1 MRLVFATTLLVGALY
16 APAVRSEPLEW
27 KGPLRTGTIVAGEQR
42 LFSFELRQTDG
53 RVLPVITELLVCRAK
68 GELFRLVMTKR
79 RADFSLEL
87 GYHSRAKL
95 LEPVVFIDS
104 VPSRNAEVPRDP
116 ADPSRFLVP
125 MTKLKAGSE
134 ELEFAVPDLF
144 LPTVQRWLDEAW
156 KGTTPDIRQA
166 MSDVIVASR
175 LAPFGMGEDVAQLVG
190 LVPGAELK
198 GAVQEKAR
206 LRRVDRGPDLCAE
219 Q

>member
-1 MRLVFATTLLVGALY
+1 MKRVFAATLVAACLGAS
-16 APAVRSEPLEW
+16 AAGPEPPVW
-27 KGPLRTGTIVAGEQR
+27 KGPVRTGTIVAGEQR
-42 LFSFELRQTDG
+42 LFSYELRQTDG
-53 RVLPVITELLVCRAK
+53 RVLPVITELLVCRAR
-68 GELFRLVMTKR
+68 GELFRFVVKKR

-104 VPSRNAEVPRDP
+104 VPTRNAEFPRDP
-116 ADPSRFLVP
+116 TEPSRFLVP

-175 LAPFGMGEDVAQLVG
+175 LAPFGMGEDVAMMVG
-190 LVPGAELK
+190 LVPSADLK
-198 GAVQEKAR
+198 AAAQEAR
-206 LRRVDRGPDLCAE
+206 LRRVDRGADLCAE
-219 Q
+219 P

>member
-1 MRLVFATTLLVGALY
+1 MRLVFAATLLAGALL
-16 APAVRSEPLEW
+16 APAVRSEPPVW
-27 KGPLRTGTIVAGEQR
+27 KGSVRTGTIVAGEQR
-42 LFSFELRQTDG
+42 LFSYELRQTDG
-53 RVLPVITELLVCRAK
+53 GVLPVMTELIVCRAK
-68 GELFRLVMTKR
+68 GELYRLVVTKR

-95 LEPVVFIDS
+95 IEPVVVIDS
-104 VPSRNAEVPRDP
+104 VPTRGAEVPRDP
-116 ADPSRFLVP
+116 VDPSRFLVP

-175 LAPFGMGEDVAQLVG
+175 LAPFGMGEDMAQLVG

-198 GAVQEKAR
+198 AAAQEAR
-206 LRRVDRGPDLCAE
+206 LRRVDRRADLCAE
-219 Q
+219 P

>member
-1 MRLVFATTLLVGALY
+1 VKRVFAATLVAACLGAS
-16 APAVRSEPLEW
+16 AAGPEPPVW
-27 KGPLRTGTIVAGEQR
+27 KGPVRTGTIVAGEQR
-42 LFSFELRQTDG
+42 LFSYELRQTDG
-53 RVLPVITELLVCRAK
+53 RVLPVITELLVCRAR
-68 GELFRLVMTKR
+68 GELFRFVVKKR

-104 VPSRNAEVPRDP
+104 VPTRNAEFPRDP
-116 ADPSRFLVP
+116 TEPSRFLVP
-125 MTKLKAGSE
+125 MTKLKVGSE

-175 LAPFGMGEDVAQLVG
+175 LAPFGMGEDVAMMVG
-190 LVPGAELK
+190 LVPSADLK
-198 GAVQEKAR
+198 AAAQEAR
-206 LRRVDRGPDLCAE
+206 LRRVDRGADLCAE
-219 Q
+219 P

>member
-1 MRLVFATTLLVGALY
+1 MKRTFAATLVAACLGASAVG
-16 APAVRSEPLEW
+16 PEPPVG
-27 KGPLRTGTIVAGEQR
+27 KGQVKTGTIVAGEQR
-42 LFSFELRQTDG
+42 LFSYELRQTDG
-53 RVLPVITELLVCRAK
+53 RVLPVITELLVCRAR
-68 GELFRLVMTKR
+68 GELFRLVVTKR

-95 LEPVVFIDS
+95 LEPVVLIDS
-104 VPSRNAEVPRDP
+104 VPIRNAEVPRDP
-116 ADPSRFLVP
+116 VDPSRFIVP

-144 LPTVQRWLDEAW
+144 LPTVQRWLDETW

-175 LAPFGMGEDVAQLVG
+175 LAPFGMGEDLAQLVG
-190 LVPGAELK
+190 LVPRAELK
-198 GAVQEKAR
+198 AATQETR

-219 Q
+219 P

>member
-1 MRLVFATTLLVGALY
+1 MKRVFAATLVAACLGAS
-16 APAVRSEPLEW
+16 AAGPEPPVW
-27 KGPLRTGTIVAGEQR
+27 KGPVRTGTIVAGEQR
-42 LFSFELRQTDG
+42 LFSYELRQTDG
-53 RVLPVITELLVCRAK
+53 RVLPVITELLVCRAR
-68 GELFRLVMTKR
+68 GEVFRFVVKKR

-104 VPSRNAEVPRDP
+104 VPTRNAEFPRDP
-116 ADPSRFLVP
+116 TEPSRFLVP

-175 LAPFGMGEDVAQLVG
+175 LAPFGMGEDAAMMVG
-190 LVPGAELK
+190 LVPSADLK
-198 GAVQEKAR
+198 AAAQEAR
-206 LRRVDRGPDLCAE
+206 LRRVDRGADLCAE
-219 Q
+219 P